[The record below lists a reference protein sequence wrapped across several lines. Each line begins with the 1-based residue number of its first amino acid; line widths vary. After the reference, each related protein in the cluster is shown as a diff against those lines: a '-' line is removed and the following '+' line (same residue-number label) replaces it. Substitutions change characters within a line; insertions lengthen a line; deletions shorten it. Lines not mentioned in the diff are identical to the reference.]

1 MSIDLLHD
9 RIRKLKN
16 PSVIDFGIQTDMIPQ
31 HLMREEGNVANAY
44 VRFCE
49 ELMDG
54 LKDLVASVRFSFD
67 TFALLGPD
75 ALTKLQALLSHAKQ
89 LGYYVL
95 LDGPQI
101 LSPWAADRAAD
112 SLLGGDL
119 YPCDGLL
126 ISSFIGSDGIK
137 PFLKYCKED
146 GKDLFTVVRSANK
159 SASEIQ
165 DLLTGSR
172 HVYSA
177 VAEMVNRFGESILG
191 KCSYSRLCGVVSAG
205 SPESIRMLRSK
216 HDRMFLLV
224 DGLDYPSGNAKN
236 CSYAFDRF
244 GYGAAV
250 CAGPSV
256 TAAWK
261 DTESDG
267 SDYIEQAVLS
277 AERMKRNLCRYIT
290 IL

>member
-16 PSVIDFGIQTDMIPQ
+16 PSVIDFGIQQDMIPQ
-31 HLMREEGNVANAY
+31 HLLQEEGNITNAY
-44 VRFCE
+44 IRFCG
-49 ELMDG
+49 ELMDA
-54 LKDLVASVRFSFD
+54 LKETVAGVRLSFD
-67 TFALLGPD
+67 TFALLGPEG
-75 ALTKLQALLSHAKQ
+75 LTKLQTLLFRAKEM
-89 LGYYVL
+89 GYYVL

-101 LSPWAADRAAD
+101 LSPWSADRAAE

-165 DLLTGSR
+165 ELLTGSR

-177 VAEMVNRFGESILG
+177 MAEMVNRFGESILA

-205 SPESIRMLRSK
+205 SPEGIRMLRAK

-261 DTESDG
+261 DAESDG
-267 SDYIEQAVLS
+267 TDYIEQALQS
-277 AERMKRNLCRYIT
+277 AERMKRNLCRYVT

>member
-16 PSVIDFGIQTDMIPQ
+16 PSVIDFGIQYDMIPQ
-31 HLMREEGNVANAY
+31 HLVQEEGSVANAY
-44 VRFCE
+44 FRFCS

-54 LKDLVASVRFSFD
+54 LKASVAGVRFSFD
-67 TFALLGPD
+67 TFALLAPD
-75 ALTKLQALLSHAKQ
+75 GLLKLQALLSRAKE

-95 LDGPQI
+95 LDGPQV
-101 LSPWAADRAAD
+101 LSPWAADRAAEN
-112 SLLGGDL
+112 LLGGDL

-126 ISSFIGSDGIK
+126 ISSFIGSDGLK

-146 GKDLFTVVRSANK
+146 KKDLFTIVRSANK

-177 VAEMVNRFGESILG
+177 VAEMVNRFGEPILG

-261 DTESDG
+261 EIESDG

>member
-16 PSVIDFGIQTDMIPQ
+16 PSVIDFGIQKDMIPQ
-31 HLMREEGNVANAY
+31 HLMQEEGDFLNAY
-44 VRFCE
+44 TRFCG
-49 ELMDG
+49 ELMDA
-54 LKDLVASVRFSFD
+54 LKDTVAGVRLSFD
-67 TFALLGPD
+67 AFALLGPD
-75 ALTKLQALLSHAKQ
+75 GLTKLQTLLSRAKE

-95 LDGPQI
+95 LDGPQL
-101 LSPWAADRAAD
+101 LSPWSADRAAD
-112 SLLGGDL
+112 SIFGDSL

-126 ISSFIGSDGIK
+126 ISSFIGSDGLK
-137 PFLKYCKED
+137 PFLKHCKED

-205 SPESIRMLRSK
+205 SPESIRILRSK

-236 CSYAFDRF
+236 SSYAFDRF
-244 GYGAAV
+244 GYGAAG

-261 DTESDG
+261 DAESDG
-267 SDYIEQAVLS
+267 TDYIEQAVQS
-277 AERMKRNLCRYIT
+277 AERMKRNLCRYVT

>member
-16 PSVIDFGIQTDMIPQ
+16 PSVIDFGIQYDMIPQ
-31 HLMREEGNVANAY
+31 HLLQEEGSVANAY
-44 VRFCE
+44 FRFCS

-54 LKDLVASVRFSFD
+54 LKASVAGVRFSFD
-67 TFALLGPD
+67 TFALLAPD
-75 ALTKLQALLSHAKQ
+75 GLLKLQALLSRAKE

-95 LDGPQI
+95 LDGPQV
-101 LSPWAADRAAD
+101 LSPWAADRAAEN
-112 SLLGGDL
+112 LLGGDL

-126 ISSFIGSDGIK
+126 ISSFIGSDGLK

-146 GKDLFTVVRSANK
+146 KKDLFTIVRSANK

-177 VAEMVNRFGESILG
+177 VAEMVNRFGEPILG

-261 DTESDG
+261 EIESDG

>member
-16 PSVIDFGIQTDMIPQ
+16 PSVIDFGIQKDMIPQ

-54 LKDLVASVRFSFD
+54 LKDLVAGVRFSFD

-75 ALTKLQALLSHAKQ
+75 ALTKLQALLSRAKE

-112 SLLGGDL
+112 SIFGDFL

-177 VAEMVNRFGESILG
+177 VAEMVSRFGESILG

-216 HDRMFLLV
+216 NDRMFLLV

-267 SDYIEQAVLS
+267 ADYIEQAVQS
-277 AERMKRNLCRYIT
+277 AERMKRNFCRYIT